1 MQCVH
6 ITDEPCYPAADFGI
20 DVGRVDVQNITF
32 LSVFSPE
39 DCTLSHT
46 SARQTLTQPHPQSYV
61 YFETVSD

>member
-6 ITDEPCYPAADFGI
+6 ITAEPCYPAADFSA

-46 SARQTLTQPHPQSYV
+46 YARQMLTQPRPQSHV
-61 YFETVSD
+61 YFETVSG